1 MARNFWEQPSIYR
14 KYFSF
19 SRKTLLVLEKM
30 EEEQADKKNFNKE
43 IEKMIKC
50 SPQYTE
56 LVKKLRE
63 DGFDI
68 EEFE

>member
-1 MARNFWEQPSIYR
+1 MARNFWEQSSTYR

-19 SRKTLLVLEKM
+19 SRKTLLVLEEM
-30 EEEQADKKNFNKE
+30 EKGESDKRNFHKE
-43 IEKMIKC
+43 IESMIKS
-50 SPQYTE
+50 SPKYTE